1 MAAASGRRAAT
12 VLGLWEGGS
21 SDNPVTSLPLGRPCD
36 TCDARRV
43 PTSFMSAVP
52 LYPTGCPPWPP
63 NPLGESMK
71 KFITAVAAVALVG
84 ASVPA
89 AAQDAG
95 DVAAFFALT
104 STPYGALPAVHS
116 QSNPGFALDVRYG
129 RFSIDAL
136 DMDVST
142 IGLGGNF
149 NLAGGR
155 MGIMLGRQT
164 AADVDGSTTMGGVD
178 YNRNLMSAPVG
189 ASTTTSFNLGLH
201 PAFGYGKASEG
212 DASAMS
218 FAVDMPA
225 SISIGTKSGMQIV
238 SFLAPGFGYGRLA
251 EGDENESGTR
261 AAIGGGVGLLNIGG
275 GLGVNLGFRK
285 IFLEEAPTQW
295 GLGLS
300 WSR

>member
-1 MAAASGRRAAT
+1 
-12 VLGLWEGGS
+12 
-21 SDNPVTSLPLGRPCD
+21 
-36 TCDARRV
+36 
-43 PTSFMSAVP
+43 
-52 LYPTGCPPWPP
+52 
-63 NPLGESMK
+63 MK

-95 DVAAFFALT
+95 DVAAFMALVN
-104 STPYGALPAVHS
+104 TPYGALPAVHS
-116 QSNPGFALDVRYG
+116 ASNAGFALDVRYG
-129 RFSIDAL
+129 RYSIDAL
-136 DMDVST
+136 DLDAST

-149 NLAGGR
+149 NVAGGR

-164 AADVDGSTTMGGVD
+164 VKDVDGSVTMGGID

-201 PAFGYGKASEG
+201 PAFGYGKPSEG
-212 DASAMS
+212 DMTAMS

-261 AAIGGGVGLLNIGG
+261 AALGGGVGLLNIGG

>member
-1 MAAASGRRAAT
+1 
-12 VLGLWEGGS
+12 
-21 SDNPVTSLPLGRPCD
+21 
-36 TCDARRV
+36 
-43 PTSFMSAVP
+43 
-52 LYPTGCPPWPP
+52 
-63 NPLGESMK
+63 MK

-95 DVAAFFALT
+95 DVAAFLALVN
-104 STPYGALPAVHS
+104 TPYGALPAVHS
-116 QSNPGFALDVRYG
+116 ASNAGFALDVRYG
-129 RFSIDAL
+129 RYSIDAL
-136 DMDVST
+136 DMDAST

-164 AADVDGSTTMGGVD
+164 VKDADGSVNMGGVD
-178 YNRNLMSAPVG
+178 YNRNLMSAPIG

-201 PAFGYGKASEG
+201 PAFGYGKFSEG
-212 DASAMS
+212 DGSAMS

-225 SISIGTKSGMQIV
+225 SISIGTKSGMQVV

-261 AAIGGGVGLLNIGG
+261 AALGGGVGLLNIGG

>member
-1 MAAASGRRAAT
+1 
-12 VLGLWEGGS
+12 
-21 SDNPVTSLPLGRPCD
+21 
-36 TCDARRV
+36 
-43 PTSFMSAVP
+43 
-52 LYPTGCPPWPP
+52 
-63 NPLGESMK
+63 MK
-71 KFITAVAAVALVG
+71 KFITAVAAAALVVG
-84 ASVPA
+84 ASA
-89 AAQDAG
+89 QAQAQDAG
-95 DVAAFFALT
+95 DVAAFFALV

-116 QSNPGFALDVRYG
+116 PSNAGFALDVRYG
-129 RFSIDAL
+129 RYSIDEADL
-136 DMDVST
+136 EAST

-149 NLAGGR
+149 NIAGGR

-164 AADVDGSTTMGGVD
+164 MKDVDGSTTMGGVD
-178 YNRNLMSAPVG
+178 YNRSLMSAPVG
-189 ASTTTSFNLGLH
+189 ASTSSTFGLALH
-201 PAFGYGKASEG
+201 PAFGYGKNSEG

-261 AAIGGGVGLLNIGG
+261 AALGGGVGLLNIGG

-285 IFLEEAPTQW
+285 IFLDEAPTQW

-300 WSR
+300 WAR